1 MIDPIDVRVTS
12 YLPQSGY
19 GAGGQQVGLTSS
31 GVIVHH
37 MPTGLGV
44 SCDSERSQYANK
56 EKALKILE
64 QLINQATPEM
74 DEFARLMQSAT
85 CVETPL
91 FGEQSSYECTLQL
104 PKNTRTMGHKV
115 NMIKEVREKAGC
127 GLKEAKEAVDEV
139 IGYSIDYD
147 DVITKATLW
156 AMSRSP
162 I

>member
-1 MIDPIDVRVTS
+1 MINPQDLRVTS

-19 GAGGQQVGLTSS
+19 GAGGMTVGMTTS
-31 GVIVHH
+31 GIIVHH

-56 EKALKILE
+56 EKAIKILE
-64 QLINQATPEM
+64 TLINQPTPQA
-74 DEFARLMQSAT
+74 DEFARLMSLATEMCPELIPTPVLMNTPVSA
-85 CVETPL
+85 
-91 FGEQSSYECTLQL
+91 SH
-104 PKNTRTMGHKV
+104 RTMGHKV

-139 IGYSIDYD
+139 FPYSMDYD

-156 AMSRSP
+156 AISR
-162 I
+162 